1 MQPANARLAAA
12 TSPALISEALSH
24 NALPCMRGP
33 WVLRDMRPC
42 GFAIHAQSPNLA
54 PQSQMHAEPRGCHQG
69 KQACGTGGMPLII
82 GVAGS
87 VSESRLKVKRIVLCS
102 FAKCFHPAV
111 LHRLMLL
118 QQQTG
123 EGVAV
128 AGTATEMGALS
139 ALAATGATA
148 AEAAASARCPT
159 RTKSSHEIFI
169 GSGGFWGEQLLQPC
183 FFYRGGAPPTGWPHT
198 TQPSKL
204 AVPQQLAHPSPPP
217 TLSPC
222 HKFAANCD
230 TS

>member
-1 MQPANARLAAA
+1 
-12 TSPALISEALSH
+12 
-24 NALPCMRGP
+24 MRGP
-33 WVLRDMRPC
+33 SVSRDMRPC

-54 PQSQMHAEPRGCHQG
+54 PQPQMHAEPRGCHQG

-82 GVAGS
+82 GVAAS

-123 EGVAV
+123 EGVAA

-139 ALAATGATA
+139 ALATGATA

-169 GSGGFWGEQLLQPC
+169 GSGGSSCYNLA
-183 FFYRGGAPPTGWPHT
+183 FFYRGGAPLTGWPHT

-204 AVPQQLAHPSPPP
+204 AVPQQVAHPSPPP
-217 TLSPC
+217 TLSSC
-222 HKFAANCD
+222 HKFAANCH